1 MRTGDARPVGL
12 PVRAPQRPSL
22 TVSEPVSGPS
32 SLPVRALQPVKDKF
46 QQKDQQRRGPA
57 RPGRIMQTIEQAPAE
72 LLSASSPPKKGIP
85 SSHMR
90 PATPGPSSRRTALPR
105 PSPGIFVTPRAVSVR
120 PHFAPRRSDGP
131 QSASRS
137 ERKRTFDE
145 TEDVDPASKA
155 EEWERVLEKIKN
167 HEKEM
172 EQQRALLEKI
182 RRQEKEMEQQRAQD
196 RAQLEETKRLLAEQ
210 KTRIDDLEQRRAA
223 EELVR
228 DPGVRTQSKE
238 RDVSAPSEAAP
249 QDVVL
254 TPESVRRRVAHR
266 QSESREGRK
275 GRNASRVARARLR
288 EQERQ
293 QIEQDRQEELELEHQ
308 LEQEQRREA
317 ERLQRVVRRAQ
328 DNGQRAPAQVRPETE
343 AEAQRRIQH
352 EIFTRP
358 LSGHNPQ
365 IEFDD
370 YDLPYISHATAFLM
384 RLPQAFVLRK
394 LRKLVE
400 GKTFFDVA
408 HPGRVYMGCW
418 VVSKRAS
425 CDMRMKLVE
434 SGEKHGFS
442 FARLAVRL
450 WHDEQSIYK
459 FIEHDKHQ
467 LKAINTCHTERCI
480 HPDHIVVEPSSAAG
494 ERRRCKNRGRC
505 YGHATVGK
513 DGSRQARRPCIF
525 PP

>member
-1 MRTGDARPVGL
+1 
-12 PVRAPQRPSL
+12 
-22 TVSEPVSGPS
+22 
-32 SLPVRALQPVKDKF
+32 
-46 QQKDQQRRGPA
+46 
-57 RPGRIMQTIEQAPAE
+57 
-72 LLSASSPPKKGIP
+72 
-85 SSHMR
+85 
-90 PATPGPSSRRTALPR
+90 
-105 PSPGIFVTPRAVSVR
+105 
-120 PHFAPRRSDGP
+120 
-131 QSASRS
+131 
-137 ERKRTFDE
+137 
-145 TEDVDPASKA
+145 
-155 EEWERVLEKIKN
+155 
-167 HEKEM
+167 M

-228 DPGVRTQSKE
+228 DPG
-238 RDVSAPSEAAP
+238 
-249 QDVVL
+249 
-254 TPESVRRRVAHR
+254 
-266 QSESREGRK
+266 
-275 GRNASRVARARLR
+275 
-288 EQERQ
+288 ERQ

-317 ERLQRVVRRAQ
+317 ERLQRVVRRVQ